1 MTSIPKILYTFWTNG
16 NTGVVVDLCIQSMK
30 RHFDGYEFVML
41 TSNDLP
47 KEMQTASLP
56 PAQQADFARLDA
68 LARTGGVW
76 LDASCFVFNRS
87 WLEEEAPKAEV
98 MGFGAPFDGE
108 ILESWALAAPAA
120 SPFMIAWRD
129 EFKQAIKE
137 GTAAYC
143 NRVKD
148 HVPPNLHG
156 FLPYLTIHATAAVV
170 RNSRPPE
177 AVHLSPSVPHGP
189 YGVHSL
195 LGWND
200 SATALYILTQ
210 PADNIQRHC
219 GSFCKLRGAER
230 LALEQHM
237 ELLQFHIH
245 PESIMYVKLQQPDS
259 RGIYLCLAC
268 CVLVV
273 CTVWWFNH

>member
-1 MTSIPKILYTFWTNG
+1 M
-16 NTGVVVDLCIQSMK
+16 VVERCIQSMK
-30 RHFDGYEFVML
+30 RHFGEYEFVML
-41 TSNDLP
+41 TSDDLP
-47 KEMQTASLP
+47 KEMQRASLS

-87 WLEEEAPKAEV
+87 WLEEAPKAEV
-98 MGFGAPFDGE
+98 VGFGAPFDAN

-143 NRVKD
+143 HRVKD
-148 HVPPNLHG
+148 QVPTNLHG

-195 LGWND
+195 LGWNE

-210 PADNIQRHC
+210 PPENIQRHC

-230 LALEQHM
+230 AALEQHM

-245 PESIMYVKLQQPDS
+245 PESIMQPVELQQTDS

-273 CTVWWFNH
+273 CTVWWFHH